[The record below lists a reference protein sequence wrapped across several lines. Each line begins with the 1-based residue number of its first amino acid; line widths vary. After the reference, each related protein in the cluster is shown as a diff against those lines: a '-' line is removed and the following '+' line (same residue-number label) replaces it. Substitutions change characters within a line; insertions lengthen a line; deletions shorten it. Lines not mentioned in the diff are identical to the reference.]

1 MLGRQGRC
9 DVFASVSRPH
19 ESSTNDSIGECRL
32 SCGAQVIEILYAV
45 GIILALLII
54 VDKLNRARVDRLRG
68 RGIYPPSGQETEANV
83 ERLLMMGRK
92 IDAIKVYRAV
102 HGVGLKEAKQAVD
115 ELVRRH
121 DVGRSRD

>member
-1 MLGRQGRC
+1 M
-9 DVFASVSRPH
+9 V
-19 ESSTNDSIGECRL
+19 
-32 SCGAQVIEILYAV
+32 EILYV
-45 GIILALLII
+45 IGGIVALLFI

-68 RGIYPPSGQETEANV
+68 RGIYPPSGQETAADV

-115 ELVRRH
+115 ELVRRL

>member
-1 MLGRQGRC
+1 
-9 DVFASVSRPH
+9 
-19 ESSTNDSIGECRL
+19 
-32 SCGAQVIEILYAV
+32 
-45 GIILALLII
+45 
-54 VDKLNRARVDRLRG
+54 
-68 RGIYPPSGQETEANV
+68 
-83 ERLLMMGRK
+83 MMGRK